1 MKVLVTGARG
11 QIGSELILEGEKL
24 GLQILATGRDELDIT
39 QQQAVNDLIQ
49 IQKPD
54 IVINAAAYTAVDQAE
69 SESELAYAINRDGPA
84 NLAQASE
91 NNNIPLLHIS
101 TDYVFD
107 GNKTD
112 AYSETDTPNP
122 QGIYGKSKL
131 KGEHAIESTLKQYI
145 ILRTSWVFG
154 AYGNNFVKTMLRL
167 GKERDIL
174 KVVVDQ
180 EGGPTWAGDIAT
192 TLLKLVKRW
201 GEGKRLP
208 WGTYHYSGQPVTTW
222 HGFAEAIFERAE
234 ELKMID
240 KRPRVEPITT
250 AEYPTPAERPL
261 NSILDCGKLAQ
272 QLGIGQSDWQPGL
285 EQVLVTWKQSNT
297 WFK

>member
-1 MKVLVTGARG
+1 VKVLVTGARG
-11 QIGSELILEGEKL
+11 QVGSELILEGEKL
-24 GLQILATGRDELDIT
+24 GLHILATGRDELDIT

-69 SESELAYAINRDGPA
+69 SEPELAYAINRDGPA
-84 NLAQASE
+84 NLAQACE

-101 TDYVFD
+101 TDYVLN
-107 GNKTD
+107 GNKD
-112 AYSETDTPNP
+112 GAYTETDMPDP
-122 QGIYGKSKL
+122 QCIYGKSKL
-131 KGEHAIESTLKQYI
+131 EGERAIESILKQYI

-154 AYGNNFVKTMLRL
+154 ANGNNFVKTMLRL
-167 GKERDIL
+167 GKTKDMI
-174 KVVVDQ
+174 KVVADQ
-180 EGGPTWAGDIAT
+180 YGGPTWAGDIAT

-201 GEGKRLP
+201 GEDKRLP

-222 HGFAEAIFERAE
+222 HGFTEAIFKQAE

-272 QLGIGQSDWQPGL
+272 QLGIGPSDWQPGL
-285 EQVLVTWKQSNT
+285 EQVLVAWKQSNT